1 MYDVYP
7 LISSR
12 KTSTSS
18 NFISPSY
25 SKTNKNCQVDTDIDI
40 LTELDED
47 EKKAIMNEPNRL
59 WETSFEGLVKSVS
72 IGSTETV
79 VDEYVK
85 CVIKSVANALKLR
98 IRLEQQSYI
107 NANKADHWVVA
118 VEQDSVRGR
127 LVGCNEDK
135 LPKGNFGAPYVLDNN
150 AFCVQ
155 IHSQMMEVYNYYGT
169 TPVFEIL
176 ILGVWNWKYWP

>member
-12 KTSTSS
+12 TTSTSS

-25 SKTNKNCQVDTDIDI
+25 SNTNKICQLDTATVI
-40 LTELDED
+40 LTDLDED
-47 EKKAIMNEPNRL
+47 EKKAIMNEPNQL
-59 WETSFEGLVKSVS
+59 WKSSFKGLKKAVSV
-72 IGSTETV
+72 GSTETV
-79 VDEYVK
+79 VDDYVK
-85 CVIKSVANALKLR
+85 CVIESVANALKLD

-118 VEQDSVRGR
+118 ADQDSVRGR

-135 LPKGNFGAPYVLDNN
+135 LPKQNFGTPYVLENN

-155 IHSQMMEVYNYYGT
+155 IHSQMMEVFNYYGT